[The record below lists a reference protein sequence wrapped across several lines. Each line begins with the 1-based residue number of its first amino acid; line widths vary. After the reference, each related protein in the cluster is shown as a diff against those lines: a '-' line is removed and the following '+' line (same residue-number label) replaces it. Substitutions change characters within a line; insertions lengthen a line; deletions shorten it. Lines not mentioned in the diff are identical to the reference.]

1 MLSLLGAADVGA
13 RGVATSIDVP
23 ARFAGLSLVLSAVCA
38 AWTISRLNYTLFD
51 RPRSAGTIVN
61 DQRLGVRLLRR
72 LVFLVD
78 PQRRSWLIPPLV
90 NPVMVKEFRC
100 RRFGRLHWLLRLV
113 SACAVLS
120 LALAILTTTRTIDW
134 DVPTIGAIMVL
145 LQVSLLVLLT
155 PSLTA
160 GLISTERESGGW
172 VLLQMTPLSA
182 WRIVW
187 GKLLSVLLTLAL
199 VLCATLPGYVVMV
212 HIEPGH
218 RFEVQRVVVCLIVT
232 AVFAMLASAAA
243 GSLFRRTAPATAV
256 AYATLLAVCGAPLL
270 IWLGRDAPFGRDVVG
285 AALTVNPVAAAL
297 SVIRVQGFRD
307 YQLVPANW
315 WFLGAASV
323 LSLFVFL
330 FQTYRISRPQ

>member
-1 MLSLLGAADVGA
+1 
-13 RGVATSIDVP
+13 
-23 ARFAGLSLVLSAVCA
+23 
-38 AWTISRLNYTLFD
+38 
-51 RPRSAGTIVN
+51 
-61 DQRLGVRLLRR
+61 
-72 LVFLVD
+72 
-78 PQRRSWLIPPLV
+78 
-90 NPVMVKEFRC
+90 
-100 RRFGRLHWLLRLV
+100 
-113 SACAVLS
+113 
-120 LALAILTTTRTIDW
+120 
-134 DVPTIGAIMVL
+134 
-145 LQVSLLVLLT
+145 
-155 PSLTA
+155 
-160 GLISTERESGGW
+160 
-172 VLLQMTPLSA
+172 
-182 WRIVW
+182 
-187 GKLLSVLLTLAL
+187 
-199 VLCATLPGYVVMV
+199 
-212 HIEPGH
+212 
-218 RFEVQRVVVCLIVT
+218 VVCLIVT